1 MNFGLNNRVRIISF
15 LPISIIWFMASY
27 FMYSS
32 FNTYQSS
39 IILQKKLNADQY
51 IHRIVKELE
60 HERGLS
66 ALWLSSETKEQYK
79 NILIQRE
86 HTNNKIRDFNLF
98 VKESHQD
105 INKDL
110 DIRLLT
116 IAKELERITV
126 FRTNVDAKNFVAQDF
141 LYNFYSNMIHTLML
155 EFHELTRGVLTPE
168 VTSIATVLDSIM
180 HAKEHSASER
190 DYITFIMARHE
201 RLNRNEI
208 NNWLTHLA
216 QADRIDYSPL
226 INNKDKDALNDFF
239 DSEMAYEI
247 FEDIATARSSMMF
260 SKGSSKQY
268 TITSWFDLISVKI
281 DLISDAENYLLDS
294 LQTHVDTLHNN
305 GLNYLIISIVAWLT
319 AVALGIVGLMLSYQ
333 IRGTIKSL
341 EKLLQN
347 VEKHI
352 VENEEMPLHSD
363 EPINFQTQE
372 GMEQAYE
379 LLESVVVKS
388 QKEKHNA
395 INANDAKSMFLAN
408 MSHEIRTPLNG
419 IVGFADLLHDTK
431 LNEQQL
437 EFVSIIKKSSDKLL
451 TIINNILDL
460 SKIENNKIDIE
471 ETIFNPIDEF
481 ENAVE
486 LYAARAYEKDIDL
499 NVYIDPNL
507 ENPLR
512 GDINKI
518 REVIINL
525 LSNAVKF
532 TKNSGTIDVSIIL
545 VKKIDNHAQIQFS
558 IKDNGIGID
567 DEHKDKIFEAF
578 SQADVS
584 ITRRF
589 GGTGLGLT
597 LSSHFLRILGGK
609 LELESEPNEG
619 SKFFFSLTLEQTQLK
634 KSHLKDKFSH
644 VSVAYPNIKNNL
656 RKTKILKEYLNYFGI
671 KNHSF
676 TSLQELTEVNKKFQ
690 TDFTFIDINFAREN
704 INNLSQN
711 DNLILFTKPQ
721 NMSEA
726 KQFEQNIVKIISEPI
741 SFNKLKNL
749 FEAVP
754 KESADPFLP
763 MKPRNIKAL
772 VAEDNDI
779 NQKLIIQVLTTLGLD
794 VTLVENGEEAY
805 IKRKTGDFDI
815 LFMDILMPVMDGVV
829 AAKKIRAFEENHL
842 IENIPIVA
850 LTANVLKGDKERYLA
865 EGMNAYTSKPLI
877 REEIIDIIDDLL
889 NINLRKKRKSNE

>member
-1 MNFGLNNRVRIISF
+1 MNFGLNNRVRLISF
-15 LPISIIWFMASY
+15 LPISIIWFLASY

-32 FNTYQSS
+32 FITYQSS

-51 IHRIVKELE
+51 IHRIVNELE
-60 HERGLS
+60 RERGQS
-66 ALWLSSETKEQYK
+66 ALWLSAETKEQYK
-79 NILIQRE
+79 NMIAQRK
-86 HTNNKIRDFNLF
+86 HTDSKIKDFNSF
-98 VKESHQD
+98 IEEQHQD

-116 IAKELERITV
+116 IAKELERINV
-126 FRTNVDAKNFVAQDF
+126 FRTNVDARNFVAQDF
-141 LYNFYSNMIHTLML
+141 LYNFYSNTIHTLML
-155 EFHELTRGVLTPE
+155 EFHELTRGVITPE
-168 VTSIATVLDSIM
+168 VASIATVLDSIM
-180 HAKEHSASER
+180 HAKEYSASER
-190 DYITFIMARHE
+190 DYITFIMARYE
-201 RLNRNEI
+201 KLNRNEI

-226 INNKDKDALNDFF
+226 INNKDKDVLNDFF
-239 DSEMAYEI
+239 DSETAYEI

-260 SKGSSKQY
+260 NKGNSKQY

-281 DLISDAENYLLDS
+281 DLLSDAENYLLES
-294 LQTHVDTLHNN
+294 LQSHVDKLHNN
-305 GLNYLIISIVAWLT
+305 GLNFLIISVIAWLI
-319 AVALGIVGLMLSYQ
+319 AVTLGIIGLLLSSQ

-341 EKLLQN
+341 ERLLQN
-347 VEKHI
+347 VEKHTL
-352 VENEEMPLHSD
+352 ENEEMPLHSD
-363 EPINFQTQE
+363 DPINLQSQD

-388 QKEKHNA
+388 QREKHNA

-431 LNEQQL
+431 LNDQQN
-437 EFVSIIKKSSDKLL
+437 EFVDIIKKSSDKLL

-499 NVYIDPNL
+499 NVYIDPKL
-507 ENPLR
+507 ENQLR
-512 GDINKI
+512 GDITKI

-532 TKNSGTIDVSIIL
+532 TKNNGTIDVSIIL
-545 VKKIDNHAQIQFS
+545 IDRKNSYSEVQFS

-597 LSSHFLRILGGK
+597 LSSHFIRLLGGK
-609 LELESEPNEG
+609 LELESEIDKG
-619 SKFFFSLTLEQTQLK
+619 SKFFFTLSLEQTKLK
-634 KSHLKDKFSH
+634 KASLKDKFSH
-644 VSVAYPNIKNNL
+644 IQVACPNLKNNT
-656 RKTKILKEYLNYFGI
+656 RKTKILKDYLNYFGI
-671 KNHSF
+671 VSRSF
-676 TSLQELTEVNKKFQ
+676 NSMQELEELNNTFQ
-690 TDFTFIDINFAREN
+690 PDFTFIDINFIREN
-704 INNLSQN
+704 IDNLSQTN
-711 DNLILFTKPQ
+711 NLVLFTKPQ
-721 NMSEA
+721 NIAEA
-726 KQFEQNIVKIISEPI
+726 NKFEQDIIKIISEPLSI
-741 SFNKLKNL
+741 NKLKNI
-749 FEAVP
+749 FDAVP
-754 KESADPFLP
+754 REREDPFLP
-763 MKPRNIKAL
+763 LKPKNIQAL

-779 NQKLIIQVLTTLGLD
+779 NQKLIIQVLTTLGLE
-794 VTLVENGEEAY
+794 VTLVENGAEAY
-805 IKRKTGDFDI
+805 IKRKTGNFDI
-815 LFMDILMPVMDGVV
+815 LFMDILMPVMDGV
-829 AAKKIRAFEENHL
+829 AATKKIRAYEEKYS

-850 LTANVLKGDKERYLA
+850 LTANVLKGDKERYIS
-865 EGMNAYTSKPLI
+865 EGMNSYTSKPLI
-877 REEIIDIIDDLL
+877 REEIIDIINDLL
-889 NINLRKKRKSNE
+889 NINLTKKRKSNK